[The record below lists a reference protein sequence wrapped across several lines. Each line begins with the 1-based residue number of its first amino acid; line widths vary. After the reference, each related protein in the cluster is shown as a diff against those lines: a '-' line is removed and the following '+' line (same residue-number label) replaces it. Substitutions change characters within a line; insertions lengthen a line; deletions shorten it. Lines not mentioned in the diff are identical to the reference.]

1 MSSNVKMI
9 KNWYDLTKPNKK
21 MMFVQFSSVLLR
33 YIFLLLSP
41 IFAARAITNLYAQE
55 YLMAVTNLSI
65 EIVLIVLS
73 AVSFTVN
80 YHLMSRLINP
90 IYLKLQDQV
99 LEAVLKASPR
109 NFKKISKEK
118 LINIVGNDTYYVSHF
133 ADFFSGRIARFIR
146 VIITIVVIFF
156 INVYIG
162 FVAIFINII
171 NYLILNYIHEKKSI
185 VVKKLKESND
195 HLFTSFAQYI
205 DSKDTIHTLNIKSK
219 IMSNFEAC
227 SRGYGKEKHKNNVFQ
242 SKIDNTYWAFYK
254 IVIYCISLLMIL
266 IVSKGALS
274 LTEYLILVPYLLSAV
289 EIANEA
295 FTILPQLKEANIA
308 TNRIRSVLSFTEKK
322 KLTFGEN
329 AEDVINGMIH
339 FDKVSYRSNSGD
351 SPEIRN
357 INLYIRENETTLICG
372 KRMSGKRTIF
382 RILNRDIRPT
392 SGNVFL
398 SSENIYEFN
407 NNAYLKNFNY
417 VTSKPF
423 LYSGSI
429 LKNLKMVDKSQYHI
443 YHVCVTLGLHSIIN
457 KLPQKYKSDVSLLTT
472 SQKYLLSVARALLT
486 TCQVLA
492 FYEFPSN
499 ITETEKSTIIKSL
512 KRLNGTCTMIIF
524 SANEEWAAVSNKIIS
539 IDGGKITNITFNDMK
554 DNEE

>member
-1 MSSNVKMI
+1 MI
-9 KNWYDLTKPNKK
+9 KNWHSLTKPSK
-21 MMFVQFSSVLLR
+21 MFMAIQFSTVFMR

-65 EIVLIVLS
+65 EVVLIILS
-73 AVSFTVN
+73 AASFTIN

-99 LEAVLKASPR
+99 LEAVLKASPS

-118 LINIVGNDTYYVSHF
+118 LINIVGNDTYFVSTF
-133 ADFFSGRIARFIR
+133 ADILAGRLARFVR
-146 VIITIVVIFF
+146 VLITIVVIFF
-156 INVYIG
+156 INIYIG
-162 FVAIFINII
+162 FVAIFVNVI
-171 NYLILNYIHEKKSI
+171 NYFILNYIHERKSL
-185 VVKKLKESND
+185 VVKRLKESND
-195 HLFTSFAQYI
+195 RLFTSFSQYI
-205 DSKDTIHTLNIKSK
+205 DSKDTINTLNIKNR
-219 IMSNFEAC
+219 ILANFEAY

-254 IVIYCISLLMIL
+254 IVIYCVALLMIL
-266 IVSKGALS
+266 IVSKGSLS

-322 KLTFGEN
+322 KLAFGEN
-329 AEDVINGMIH
+329 AEDMINGVIH
-339 FDKVSYRSNSGD
+339 FDKVSYRAKGGD
-351 SPEIRN
+351 NPEIRN
-357 INLYIRENETTLICG
+357 ISLFIRENETTLICG
-372 KRMSGKRTIF
+372 KRLSGKRTIF

-392 SGNVFL
+392 TGNVYL
-398 SSENIYEFN
+398 SGENIFEYN
-407 NNAYLKNFNY
+407 NNTYLKNFNH

-423 LYSGSI
+423 MYSGSI
-429 LKNLKMVDKSQYHI
+429 LKNLKMVDKSEYNI
-443 YHVCVTLGLHSIIN
+443 YHVCVTLGLHAIIS

-472 SQKYLLSVARALLT
+472 GQKYLLSVARALLT

-492 FYEFPSN
+492 FYEFPSS
-499 ITETEKSTIIKSL
+499 ITESEKNFIKKAL
-512 KRLNGTCTMIIF
+512 KKLNGTCTMVIF
-524 SANEEWAAVSNKIIS
+524 SASEDWACVADKIIN
-539 IDGGKITNITFNDMK
+539 IDGGKITNIYFNDIQ
-554 DNEE
+554 DTAE